1 MSAGIMRIAMG
12 MEKNDAVTGALGKG
26 TLEVEDP
33 EVEDPGRRYLRG
45 RGSRG

>member
-1 MSAGIMRIAMG
+1 MSAGIMGIAMG

-33 EVEDPGRRYLRG
+33 GRRYLRG